1 MKKQIQ
7 KLSLHRETLRIL
19 DNLENVVAGRVA
31 AQAENPSFQSG
42 ETWCWCS
49 KPCDVPWTAGPIDD
63 QQA

>member
-7 KLSLHRETLRIL
+7 KLSLHRETLRTL
-19 DNLENVVAGRVA
+19 DHLERVVAGRA
-31 AQAENPSFQSG
+31 AVQAENPSYQSG

-49 KPCDVPWTAGPIDD
+49 NPCDVPWTEGPID